1 MHFDWISKKSVLL
14 GYDYRMFELF
24 GIEQFLNFFQVAI
37 VSKVIVVIVNK
48 SLDNEKTFPLF
59 QRVHKC

>member
-1 MHFDWISKKSVLL
+1 
-14 GYDYRMFELF
+14 MFELF